1 LTLKRKAGKNFDV
14 LVEKQV
20 IKDEENTVYSFIIE
34 KDIKI
39 GYIKIPSFYA
49 DFEDNNSKGCAQDVV
64 KEIIKLQKDNIKG
77 LVIDLIDNGGGSM
90 EEAIKLAGIFVDRGP
105 ISVVIDKDKIQTLI
119 EDPFKGMFY
128 KDPIVILVNGNSAS
142 ASEFFAAALQDYNR
156 ALLIGSTTLGKAT
169 MQTILP
175 LEEND
180 KENFVKVTVNKFY
193 RITGKSHQSVGISPN
208 IMLPEIY
215 ETIFQKESNFPTA
228 LKNDSITT
236 SIKFKTYFKNSLI
249 EKIIKKSNERIT
261 NDSYFNTIK
270 TLNKRIDNLV
280 NQTRTVIPV
289 NVDAV
294 FEEQNNVTNL
304 WDDITFFNSKSID
317 LNVYNSNLNKY
328 LLAIHPLEKTYN
340 QFQLDALK
348 TNHYLKEAITI
359 IEDFNT
365 LK

>member
-1 LTLKRKAGKNFDV
+1 M
-14 LVEKQV
+14 
-20 IKDEENTVYSFIIE
+20 
-34 KDIKI
+34 
-39 GYIKIPSFYA
+39 
-49 DFEDNNSKGCAQDVV
+49 
-64 KEIIKLQKDNIKG
+64 
-77 LVIDLIDNGGGSM
+77 VIDLVDNGGGSM

-105 ISVVIDKDKIQTLI
+105 ISVVIDKDKTQTLI

-142 ASEFFAAALQDYNR
+142 ASEFFAATLQDYNR

-208 IMLPEIY
+208 VTLPEIY

-228 LKNDSITT
+228 FKNDRIDTY
-236 SIKFKTYFKNSLI
+236 IRFKTYFKNSLLD
-249 EKIIKKSNERIT
+249 KIAKNSNQRVA
-261 NDSYFNTIK
+261 NDPYFNTIK
-270 TLNKRIDNLV
+270 AINKRIDDLV
-280 NQTRTVIPV
+280 NQPKTAIPV
-289 NVDAV
+289 NVDSL
-294 FEEQNNVTNL
+294 FEEQNKVTSL
-304 WDDITFFNSKSID
+304 WEDINDFNSKSID

-365 LK
+365 FK